1 MQSRF
6 LQLKINIIIKYII
19 SWNTYI
25 AQNIALINIVDSDNS
40 IENINFF
47 KMFFIELLEPV

>member
-25 AQNIALINIVDSDNS
+25 AQNIVLINIVDSDNS

>member
-40 IENINFF
+40 IKNINFF

>member
-25 AQNIALINIVDSDNS
+25 AQNIALINIVDSDNL

>member
-19 SWNTYI
+19 SWNIYI